1 MQTSFPFSR
10 VFVLGVILFFLG
22 LASMIIAIIA
32 FVTQS
37 WGNYVGTGM
46 WGGATVLSSGIT
58 AVFVS
63 RVRSLASVKTFCVCS
78 VIAMFTS
85 LTMLILSAGGL
96 ALSSGF
102 YSRIDLAEYNKRT
115 SNLIH
120 ASLLVISVFCLSG
133 SVLAVIVCCKYLFF
147 EHYNKPKRRRHHRNM
162 SEGTFRTTST
172 LRGGALNGTSQRSTT
187 SRTPLHASEHVSRRH
202 SDIVDVNRVQIEYR
216 RSHKRSASDQPHAN
230 SHSRRQKHNHMDTSH
245 GTNGN
250 SNNLHV
256 LSNVRY
262 YPDRRNG
269 GNRSCS
275 QGRDATGNIRDVDR
289 PNITAVRQESNR
301 PASQIHTQ
309 TGLLRNSVTASP
321 NVRLPTEFN
330 EEELPPYEAVE
341 ASANA
346 MNGSRSDSG
355 DESDT
360 ENSSSTDAQSYV
372 GADEEGVESVPMV
385 EIQQSQFEELCHYE
399 NNSRQQKTTH
409 CTSSHDN
416 VRNNGSDQPL
426 ERHSCAVLTSTDQRQ
441 LVLNESSANRGTR
454 GLVTGRDIKKS
465 NAPVLTYINSL
476 PSDPQHCDHLLSVS
490 PEVCALTGESPE
502 PGSQGHEGRH
512 LPHVVS
518 ENFYENAPCY
528 ENIKCGGSNISE
540 TSFNHLSKSSS
551 GNLSDIMSMRTCARE
566 NETNC
571 KSSAKKIPLH
581 IISYSP
587 VSNTSPQSPLSS
599 FGSPLSAFRP
609 VGAASSALSPQGIH
623 SSEACSPL
631 HHSSSDGKP
640 SQNNLVHSGSSSPHK
655 CVNIHTTKRNQ
666 EPGTGVRS
674 RYLEQGAIPKAV
686 KQQDEENHGNIN
698 VNMSWKNIPLP
709 LSYNHSES
717 ASNESEKKLPSKTIP
732 FADSDP
738 EVSRTS
744 LKKEASAQINTSSKV
759 SVHVYPSRNVL
770 MSSSVPPP
778 SSSLSSGLTVRSLAL
793 PVSSSLTAADVLA
806 ASTRCTNK
814 HSDAAV
820 TQPQQSQISTVA
832 SGSNGAVSSVREAS
846 TQVNS
851 GSTSRWHS
859 HRMGGNQ
866 TLLQSRR
873 EELHNCQLSNRTVET
888 SGRAVRPTSMP
899 LSSTVGSVGHG
910 ISGLV
915 LERQSR
921 NRLSE
926 ASSYNV
932 SHQGGQGQQP
942 QPLALRQN
950 HLMQHYPL
958 QPQQPRL
965 GVQLHQRRQQQH
977 QLQQNIESQQQH
989 QQMQQQQQQQ
999 QQQLLQQPQQGNQQN
1014 LQAQQVRNGRPLF
1027 SVLL

>member
-63 RVRSLASVKTFCVCS
+63 RVRSLASVKIFCVCS
-78 VIAMFTS
+78 VIALFTS

-162 SEGTFRTTST
+162 SEGTFRTTNT
-172 LRGGALNGTSQRSTT
+172 LRGGALNGSSQRSTT
-187 SRTPLHASEHVSRRH
+187 SRTPLHTSEHVSRRH

-216 RSHKRSASDQPHAN
+216 RSHKRSASDQPHPN
-230 SHSRRQKHNHMDTSH
+230 SHSRRQKHSHVDANQGTSS
-245 GTNGN
+245 N
-250 SNNLHV
+250 SNNFHF

-269 GNRSCS
+269 SNRSCS
-275 QGRDATGNIRDVDR
+275 QGRDISGNSRDIERANV
-289 PNITAVRQESNR
+289 ASGRQESSR
-301 PASQIHTQ
+301 PVSQILTQ
-309 TGLLRNSVTASP
+309 SRLSRNSATASP
-321 NVRLPTEFN
+321 KVRLPTEFN

-346 MNGSRSDSG
+346 VNGSRSDSG

-399 NNSRQQKTTH
+399 NNSRLHKTIN

-416 VRNNGSDQPL
+416 IRNHSSDQTL
-426 ERHSCAVLTSTDQRQ
+426 DRHSCAVLSASVHRE
-441 LVLNESSANRGTR
+441 LILNESSANRGVR
-454 GLVTGRDIKKS
+454 GATGKDMKKS

-476 PSDPQHCDHLLSVS
+476 PANQQDYDHLLSVS
-490 PEVCALTGESPE
+490 PEVCAITGESPE
-502 PGSQGHEGRH
+502 PESQHHQGK
-512 LPHVVS
+512 HVVT

-528 ENIKCGGSNISE
+528 ENIMCGGRNISE
-540 TSFNHLSKSSS
+540 TSLNHLSKSSS
-551 GNLSDIMSMRTCARE
+551 GNLSDMMSMKTPAGE
-566 NETNC
+566 NENSNT
-571 KSSAKKIPLH
+571 SSAKRIPVH
-581 IISYSP
+581 IISQSP
-587 VSNTSPQSPLSS
+587 VSNSSPQSPLSS

-609 VGAASSALSPQGIH
+609 VGAASSALSPQGQHSSMSCSPPIH
-623 SSEACSPL
+623 SSN
-631 HHSSSDGKP
+631 DGK
-640 SQNNLVHSGSSSPHK
+640 SSKNNVVDSHNSSPPK
-655 CVNIHTTKRNQ
+655 CINAHTTKRNH
-666 EPGTGVRS
+666 EFGTGGRS
-674 RYLEQGAIPKAV
+674 KYIEQGAIPKAV
-686 KQQDEENHGNIN
+686 KQKEDEPHGNIH

-744 LKKEASAQINTSSKV
+744 LKKEASAQSNTSSKV
-759 SVHVYPSRNVL
+759 SVHVYPSRNVV

-778 SSSLSSGLTVRSLAL
+778 SSSSGLTSRSTAL
-793 PVSSSLTAADVLA
+793 PASSLLAAADILLTD
-806 ASTRCTNK
+806 STKCTNS
-814 HSDAAV
+814 HAAV
-820 TQPQQSQISTVA
+820 TQSQQSQMSTAA
-832 SGSNGAVSSVREAS
+832 SVCNGALSSVREAS

-888 SGRAVRPTSMP
+888 SSRAVRPTSMP
-899 LSSTVGSVGHG
+899 LSSTVGSVSHG
-910 ISGLV
+910 ISGLA
-915 LERQSR
+915 LERQPR

-926 ASSYNV
+926 ASSYLV
-932 SHQGGQGQQP
+932 SHQGGHP

-989 QQMQQQQQQQ
+989 QQMQQQ
-999 QQQLLQQPQQGNQQN
+999 LLQQPQQGNHNQQN
-1014 LQAQQVRNGRPLF
+1014 LQGQQGRNGRPLF